1 MEDFGINKK
10 IKFNTDAR
18 KELLGGVNM
27 LADAVKITLGP
38 RGRNAIIEQPGHA
51 PLVTKDGVTVAR
63 AINIREKF
71 SNLGVQLVKEVAS
84 RTNDVAGDG
93 TTTATVLSQALYSEG
108 FRLIETGFDPVE
120 IKRGM
125 DIACQEVIASLRESS
140 IVISENEEIRQVATV
155 SANGE
160 AEVGKIIAQAVA
172 EVGRDGAI
180 TVEEAKGFNSSL
192 EVVEGMRLER
202 GFVSPYFVTNSE
214 RMVAEL
220 TDVVVFISDLRLRA
234 ADDIM
239 PVLEKVH
246 RLKKPLLIIAG
257 EIEDEALHLLTVN
270 KMQGVLNVCAIRAPG
285 FGESRLAYLGDIA
298 VLTGG
303 SVVSAASGIDVKTV
317 TEDHLGNAKR
327 VIVGRSNTTL
337 VDAAGTTD
345 EITGRVSDIKAQLD
359 DVTALDNE
367 QAILKDRLAR
377 LSGGVAIIKVGGST
391 EVELRERKDRV
402 DDALNATQAAID
414 EGIVPGGGIALVRS
428 STCLKAVAKKHS
440 GAVRAGIEAVRTAC
454 LAPITQIAKNA
465 GQEPVIILSKVS
477 RLKGNL
483 GYNAETGKFTDM
495 FDDGIIDP
503 VKVTRYALE
512 NAVSVAGLMLTVD
525 TAIVEDDPSG

>member
-1 MEDFGINKK
+1 MEDYGLNKK
-10 IKFNTDAR
+10 IKFNVDAR
-18 KELLGGVNM
+18 RELLDGVNM

-38 RGRNAIIEQPGHA
+38 RGRNAIIEQPGKA
-51 PLVTKDGVTVAR
+51 PLVTKDGVSVAR
-63 AINIREKF
+63 AINIRERF

-93 TTTATVLSQALYSEG
+93 TTTATVLSQALYAEG

-120 IKRGM
+120 VKRGM
-125 DIACQEVIASLRESS
+125 DIACKEVVASLRDAAIE
-140 IVISENEEIRQVATV
+140 ISDTDEIRQVATV

-160 AEVGKIIAQAVA
+160 VEVGAIIANAVN

-180 TVEEAKGFNSSL
+180 TVEEAKGFSSSL

-214 RMVAEL
+214 RMVADMADAL
-220 TDVVVFISDLRLRA
+220 VFISDLRLRS

-246 RLKKPLLIIAG
+246 KLKKPLLIIAG

-270 KMQGVLNVCAIRAPG
+270 KMQGVLNICAIRAPG
-285 FGESRLAYLGDIA
+285 FGESRTAYLGDIA
-298 VLTGG
+298 TLTGG
-303 SVVSAASGIDVKTV
+303 ALASAASGIDIKTV
-317 TEDHLGNAKR
+317 TEEHLGKAKR
-327 VIVGRSNTTL
+327 IIVGRNSTTI
-337 VDAAGTTD
+337 VDAHGDDKTIQARIHDIKTQVEDPTTD
-345 EITGRVSDIKAQLD
+345 
-359 DVTALDNE
+359 DNE
-367 QAILKDRLAR
+367 LAVLKDRLAR

-414 EGIVPGGGIALVRS
+414 EGIVPGGGIALVRAAS
-428 STCLKAVAKKHS
+428 CLKVVS
-440 GAVRAGIEAVRTAC
+440 RRYTGATRAGIDVVKTAC
-454 LAPITQIAKNA
+454 FAPLIQIVRNA
-465 GQEPVIILSKVS
+465 GNEPAIVMSKVS
-477 RLKGNL
+477 KLRGNQ
-483 GYNAETGKFTDM
+483 GYNAETGKFNDM
-495 FDDGIIDP
+495 FKDGIIDP
-503 VKVTRYALE
+503 VKVTRCALE

-525 TAIVEDDPSG
+525 TAIVEDDPAV